1 MLTPNSMALY
11 VYGKDYLNMANRI
24 LQGFYS
30 MPEMADNSESNK
42 IAYFGELA
50 PLTRTFT
57 KDEKNF
63 AFEANPGVELVTFQ
77 TLDDMK
83 VSVTPGTAFQRVV
96 VSLGFWILTQY
107 KGNKIPNNSRLQEFI
122 NAISVEFPSLQDIK
136 IGSISANETGTRN
149 CIDWISFTQADG
161 NFKWNCKIWC
171 SNRHMFSE
179 YEAGELHVIPPL
191 EPVDGLQN
199 SHPTLVNL
207 LARVRP
213 AQIIEKMDSIQGK
226 HRATSTRTVQLT
238 WHDPN
243 DSTVT
248 EVTNWYVVVYGNLI
262 NDLDLIKNAI
272 RDYLSQ
278 NSGYQ
283 NWDKVY
289 PELYS
294 SNEFVYI
301 PMYDDVAFPDSAI
314 EDGALSSN
322 VRTGNLSTIAQAR
335 IPNGYSQTANIN
347 TFMSEH
353 LSLMSHT
360 YRTAMILTLSNPANR
375 NSIFKLKQL
384 YPDYR
389 ALPTT
394 DVDFDR
400 MSVQTK
406 EWTVELAKALELA
419 WRFREN
425 DVAPDGYYKIKR
437 GLRTY
442 LGFMI
447 HGYVHLVLIRENY

>member
-1 MLTPNSMALY
+1 
-11 VYGKDYLNMANRI
+11 MANRI

-63 AFEANPGVELVTFQ
+63 ADATYPGVELVTFQ

-83 VSVTPGTAFQRVV
+83 VSVTPGTAFQKTVV
-96 VSLGFWILTQY
+96 ALGYWILGQY
-107 KGNKIPNNSRLQEFI
+107 KGNKIPTNARLQEFV
-122 NAISVEFPSLQDIK
+122 NAIMIEFPSLEDVK
-136 IGSISANETGTRN
+136 VGSISANETGTRN
-149 CIDWISFTQADG
+149 CIDWISFALADG
-161 NFKWNCKIWC
+161 TFKWSCKIWC
-171 SNRHMFSE
+171 SNRSIYNE
-179 YEAGELHVIPPL
+179 YESGELHVIPPL
-191 EPVDGLQN
+191 DPVDSLQN
-199 SHPTLVNL
+199 PHSTVVQLLNRIKPTSV
-207 LARVRP
+207 V
-213 AQIIEKMDSIQGK
+213 EKMDSIQGK
-226 HRATSTRTVQLT
+226 HRATSTRSIQLI

-243 DSTVT
+243 DSSVT
-248 EVTNWYVVVYGNLI
+248 EVTDWYVVVYGNLI

-278 NSGYQ
+278 HSAYQ

-301 PMYDDVAFPDSAI
+301 PLYADVAFPESAI
-314 EDGALSSN
+314 EDGGLNSL
-322 VRTGNLSTIAQAR
+322 VRVGNLTSLAQSR

-347 TFMSEH
+347 TFMAEH
-353 LSLMSHT
+353 LSIMAHT
-360 YRTAMILTLSNPANR
+360 YRTAMIMTLANPANR

-389 ALPTT
+389 ALATT

-400 MSVQTK
+400 MAEQTK
-406 EWTVELAKALELA
+406 DWSIALSRALELA
-419 WRFREN
+419 WKFKEN
-425 DVAPDGYYKIKR
+425 DVAPEGYYKIKR
-437 GLRTY
+437 GLKTY
-442 LGFMI
+442 LSFMI